1 MAAPKDMPDRTIQ
14 GSWSLP
20 SLAGGCPK
28 HGSWPQNPQY
38 RLVPKGTEA
47 QSCEIKLS
55 CGAKLPIGFVV
66 LRSTASDVG
75 GRKAA
80 ATKLVGKDV
89 VARTK
94 WKAERSMSVTC
105 AIPPLA
111 EGQAYVILYARRAR
125 TPD

>member
-1 MAAPKDMPDRTIQ
+1 MPERTIE

-55 CGAKLPIGFVV
+55 CGARQ
-66 LRSTASDVG
+66 LRLSLS
-75 GRKAA
+75 
-80 ATKLVGKDV
+80 L
-89 VARTK
+89 
-94 WKAERSMSVTC
+94 S
-105 AIPPLA
+105 L
-111 EGQAYVILYARRAR
+111 ILSLRLRLRLSLSLSLSHA
-125 TPD
+125 